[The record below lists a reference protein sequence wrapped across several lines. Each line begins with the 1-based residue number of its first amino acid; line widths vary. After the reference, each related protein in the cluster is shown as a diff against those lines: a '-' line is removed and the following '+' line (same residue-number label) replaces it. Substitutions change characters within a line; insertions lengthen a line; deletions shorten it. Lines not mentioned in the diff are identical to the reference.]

1 MRLQALAIIQAILV
15 LQTRMIVLCLV
26 SFPQISVAAI
36 TRADGKETHFMIIVP
51 MLFDLLFWGVDEGCG
66 EEAIDEITFLI
77 ILIA

>member
-1 MRLQALAIIQAILV
+1 
-15 LQTRMIVLCLV
+15 MIVLCLV

-36 TRADGKETHFMIIVP
+36 TRADGKETHFMIIVLLL
-51 MLFDLLFWGVDEGCG
+51 LFDLLFLGVDEGCG